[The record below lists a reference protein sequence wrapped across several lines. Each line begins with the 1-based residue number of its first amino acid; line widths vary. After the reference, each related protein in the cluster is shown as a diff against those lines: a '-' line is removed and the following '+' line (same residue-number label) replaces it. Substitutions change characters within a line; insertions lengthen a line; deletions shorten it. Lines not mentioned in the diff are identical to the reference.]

1 MTGYVRQRDANIVN
15 GGVGNASDVKA
26 EFDQV
31 QLAFNATTGHKHDG
45 STGEGVPITVTGA
58 GQDYIFD
65 PLFIKPKITATYDLG
80 SSSFR
85 FKDGHFSGTVSV
97 AALTASGAIS
107 AASGTIGGVAITT
120 ATNTQT
126 LTGKTIDLGSNTVTM
141 TSAQLATALTDE
153 TGTGANV
160 FAGSP
165 ALTGTP
171 TAPTAAAATN
181 TTQIAT
187 TAHVFAERSNTA
199 TLTNKTLTS
208 PSFSF
213 SNPATAQASLGI
225 PPDDNGNRIMNG
237 DFIVWQR
244 ATSGT
249 ANGYTAA
256 DRWLNGASGGTVT
269 QSRSLFNPGDGVG
282 ISSITPTF
290 ALSQNVT
297 GQSLSSHYA
306 VTQQRIENVRNY
318 SGQTITVLGYVIRAA
333 GSGNAVIEM
342 SQNFGTGGSPS
353 AAVTGISP
361 TTITPTGVW
370 QPFAAVMTVPSI
382 SGKVLGSNFNDY
394 LELNLWA
401 SAGSTLNSRTNSL
414 GLQTQNILWHGV
426 HIRVG
431 TWAATDAALY
441 RPRNVGVELALC
453 QRYYWSGLL
462 RSRFRAAVSSE
473 FNVSNISFPTE
484 MRGAPAASFIS
495 NSYTTNVVAVTI
507 SQLTSSGCAFEITSL
522 STGDTFR
529 GDFYGF
535 DAEL

>member
-1 MTGYVRQRDANIVN
+1 MGRCSITGYVRQRDANIVN

-126 LTGKTIDLGSNTVTM
+126 LTGKSINFETNTVTM

-208 PSFSF
+208 PTINGGTISGITDLAIVDGGTGASDA
-213 SNPATAQASLGI
+213 PTARANLLVSIEKIAKGTLSSAAEFPFLVPSGMDGI
-225 PPDDNGNRIMNG
+225 EIIVEDVVPSTNNGQLS
-237 DFIVWQR
+237 VQV
-244 ATSGT
+244 GT
-249 ANGYTAA
+249 GTLESPTWITAA
-256 DRWLNGASGGTVT
+256 NYSVSAIFQSSAAPNFINVTQNTFTLSTQVKTAGILPNIAKMRAYGFNGSAGINVLFDAIGVIDVAGTPTNQSINGGGRLQTPNNYTLCRLLPLTGTV
-269 QSRSLFNPGDGVG
+269 SCR
-282 ISSITPTF
+282 
-290 ALSQNVT
+290 
-297 GQSLSSHYA
+297 Y
-306 VTQQRIENVRNY
+306 
-318 SGQTITVLGYVIRAA
+318 TVMGYR
-333 GSGNAVIEM
+333 
-342 SQNFGTGGSPS
+342 
-353 AAVTGISP
+353 
-361 TTITPTGVW
+361 
-370 QPFAAVMTVPSI
+370 
-382 SGKVLGSNFNDY
+382 K
-394 LELNLWA
+394 
-401 SAGSTLNSRTNSL
+401 
-414 GLQTQNILWHGV
+414 
-426 HIRVG
+426 
-431 TWAATDAALY
+431 
-441 RPRNVGVELALC
+441 
-453 QRYYWSGLL
+453 
-462 RSRFRAAVSSE
+462 
-473 FNVSNISFPTE
+473 
-484 MRGAPAASFIS
+484 
-495 NSYTTNVVAVTI
+495 
-507 SQLTSSGCAFEITSL
+507 
-522 STGDTFR
+522 
-529 GDFYGF
+529 
-535 DAEL
+535 

>member
-1 MTGYVRQRDANIVN
+1 MRQRDANIIN

-45 STGEGVPITVTGA
+45 STGEGMPITVTGA

-208 PSFSF
+208 PSISGGTI
-213 SNPATAQASLGI
+213 SGITDLAIVDGGTGASTASEARTNLGATAVGASV
-225 PPDDNGNRIMNG
+225 
-237 DFIVWQR
+237 F
-244 ATSGT
+244 
-249 ANGYTAA
+249 TAA
-256 DRWLNGASGGTVT
+256 DAAAARSALGITPLTNGVIIGTRMIQWGGVFVTSPGVTVTFPQTFGALSAVLVSANNSGASIATFQGQLNGSVYIQNWDAAGNFVAGTV
-269 QSRSLFNPGDGVG
+269 
-282 ISSITPTF
+282 
-290 ALSQNVT
+290 
-297 GQSLSSHYA
+297 Y
-306 VTQQRIENVRNY
+306 
-318 SGQTITVLGYVIRAA
+318 
-333 GSGNAVIEM
+333 
-342 SQNFGTGGSPS
+342 
-353 AAVTGISP
+353 
-361 TTITPTGVW
+361 W
-370 QPFAAVMTVPSI
+370 QAM
-382 SGKVLGSNFNDY
+382 
-394 LELNLWA
+394 
-401 SAGSTLNSRTNSL
+401 
-414 GLQTQNILWHGV
+414 
-426 HIRVG
+426 
-431 TWAATDAALY
+431 
-441 RPRNVGVELALC
+441 
-453 QRYYWSGLL
+453 
-462 RSRFRAAVSSE
+462 
-473 FNVSNISFPTE
+473 
-484 MRGAPAASFIS
+484 
-495 NSYTTNVVAVTI
+495 
-507 SQLTSSGCAFEITSL
+507 
-522 STGDTFR
+522 
-529 GDFYGF
+529 GF
-535 DAEL
+535 V

>member
-225 PPDDNGNRIMNG
+225 PPDDNGNRIING
-237 DFIVWQR
+237 DFNIWQR
-244 ATSGT
+244 TTSGT
-249 ANGYTAA
+249 GNGYVAA
-256 DRWLNGASGGTVT
+256 DRWVNGCLGGTVT
-269 QSRSLFNPGDGVG
+269 QARSPFNVGDGVG
-282 ISSITPTF
+282 VSTINPTF

-297 GQSLSSHYA
+297 GQSLASHYA
-306 VTQQRIENVRNY
+306 VTQQRIENVRTY
-318 SGQTITVLGYVIRAA
+318 AGQTVTALGFVRRVS

-342 SQNFGTGGSPS
+342 AQQFGTGGSPS
-353 AAVTGISP
+353 APVVGLSP
-361 TTITPTGVW
+361 TTITLTGAW
-370 QPFAAVMTVPSI
+370 QPFAAVITLPSI
-382 SGKVLGSNFNDY
+382 SGKVLGSNGDDY
-394 LELNLWA
+394 TELNMWA
-401 SAGSTLNSRTNSL
+401 SGGADYNARTNSL
-414 GLQTQNILWHGV
+414 GIQTQQLLWHGI
-426 HIRVG
+426 HIRPGVW
-431 TWAATDAALY
+431 TAADAALY
-441 RPRNVGVELALC
+441 VPRDPQTELALC
-453 QRYYWSGLL
+453 QRYYEIGTFLL
-462 RSRFRAAVSSE
+462 QIPSIGTAAVGGQFVTSKRRGPNIATNLGANSG
-473 FNVSNISFPTE
+473 FNTGSIAPQALSQNTIGFN
-484 MRGAPAASFIS
+484 GASTANGGFCFINWS
-495 NSYTTNVVAVTI
+495 A
-507 SQLTSSGCAFEITSL
+507 
-522 STGDTFR
+522 
-529 GDFYGF
+529 
-535 DAEL
+535 DAEI

>member
-1 MTGYVRQRDANIVN
+1 VRQRDANIVN

-45 STGEGVPITVTGA
+45 STGEGVPITVTGV

-208 PSFSF
+208 PVFSD
-213 SNPATAQASLGI
+213 PAVARMNLGVAVEIIAQGTLSGSELIIAIPSEFEGIELSHWNYRPSTITALRLAVG
-225 PPDDNGNRIMNG
+225 
-237 DFIVWQR
+237 
-244 ATSGT
+244 SGT
-249 ANGYTAA
+249 IGSPTWGANHYEQVQSVQGTTYT
-256 DRWLNGASGGTVT
+256 
-269 QSRSLFNPGDGVG
+269 P
-282 ISSITPTF
+282 SSIGP
-290 ALSQNVT
+290 
-297 GQSLSSHYA
+297 
-306 VTQQRIENVRNY
+306 
-318 SGQTITVLGYVIRAA
+318 LGYVNLSFDQLSGAGEVP
-333 GSGNAVIEM
+333 GSGRAVANGFHTA
-342 SQNFGTGGSPS
+342 SPVYGDTVRRGVNSGGR
-353 AAVTGISP
+353 VTSHGS
-361 TTITPTGVW
+361 
-370 QPFAAVMTVPSI
+370 FAEESSVVHTLIRIFV
-382 SGKVLGSNFNDY
+382 
-394 LELNLWA
+394 
-401 SAGSTLNSRTNSL
+401 SAGTMTGNYRLL
-414 GLQTQNILWHGV
+414 G
-426 HIRVG
+426 
-431 TWAATDAALY
+431 Y
-441 RPRNVGVELALC
+441 RKP
-453 QRYYWSGLL
+453 
-462 RSRFRAAVSSE
+462 
-473 FNVSNISFPTE
+473 
-484 MRGAPAASFIS
+484 
-495 NSYTTNVVAVTI
+495 
-507 SQLTSSGCAFEITSL
+507 
-522 STGDTFR
+522 
-529 GDFYGF
+529 
-535 DAEL
+535 

>member
-1 MTGYVRQRDANIVN
+1 MGRCSITGYVRQRDANIAN
-15 GGVGNASDVKA
+15 GGAGNASDVKA

-80 SSSFR
+80 SSSFK

-208 PSFSF
+208 PAINGGTISGITDLAIADGGTGASD
-213 SNPATAQASLGI
+213 PATARTNLGI
-225 PPDDNGNRIMNG
+225 KANVLASGAMTGTVMELYVPADVKSLKFEFWNHASTVVGAADLYLQVG
-237 DFIVWQR
+237 D
-244 ATSGT
+244 GT
-249 ANGYTAA
+249 PASPNWLTAA
-256 DRWLNGASGGTVT
+256 SYTW
-269 QSRSLFNPGDGVG
+269 QY
-282 ISSITPTF
+282 ISS
-290 ALSQNVT
+290 
-297 GQSLSSHYA
+297 
-306 VTQQRIENVRNY
+306 
-318 SGQTITVLGYVIRAA
+318 A
-333 GSGNAVIEM
+333 G
-342 SQNFGTGGSPS
+342 
-353 AAVTGISP
+353 
-361 TTITPTGVW
+361 
-370 QPFAAVMTVPSI
+370 
-382 SGKVLGSNFNDY
+382 
-394 LELNLWA
+394 
-401 SAGSTLNSRTNSL
+401 
-414 GLQTQNILWHGV
+414 
-426 HIRVG
+426 
-431 TWAATDAALY
+431 
-441 RPRNVGVELALC
+441 
-453 QRYYWSGLL
+453 
-462 RSRFRAAVSSE
+462 
-473 FNVSNISFPTE
+473 
-484 MRGAPAASFIS
+484 GAPAYTLTPGTTAFRLSVGQGSNGQGAGVFNILNFNPSTAGKNHLTGNRSNRGATFPVDEVATEFSKTSFNLS
-495 NSYTTNVVAVTI
+495 A
-507 SQLTSSGCAFEITSL
+507 TSIRWFPSVGTLSGQYMITGYS
-522 STGDTFR
+522 
-529 GDFYGF
+529 
-535 DAEL
+535 A

>member
-15 GGVGNASDVKA
+15 GGNGNASDVKA
-26 EFDQV
+26 ELDQV

-45 STGEGVPITVTGA
+45 TTGEGVPITVTGA
-58 GQDYIFD
+58 GQDYVFD

-85 FKDGHFSGTVSV
+85 FKDGYFSGTVSI
-97 AALTASGAIS
+97 AALSASGALTVSGLTTLSTVDINS
-107 AASGTIGGVAITT
+107 GNIDGTVLGAAVPAAATVTTLAATTATVGGVAVTT
-120 ATNTQT
+120 ASNTQT
-126 LTGKTIDLGSNTVTM
+126 LTNKTISGGTISGITDLAVADG
-141 TSAQLATALTDE
+141 
-153 TGTGANV
+153 GTG
-160 FAGSP
+160 GS
-165 ALTGTP
+165 TP
-171 TAPTAAAATN
+171 TA
-181 TTQIAT
+181 
-187 TAHVFAERSNTA
+187 
-199 TLTNKTLTS
+199 
-208 PSFSF
+208 
-213 SNPATAQASLGI
+213 AQAGLGI

-256 DRWLNGASGGTVT
+256 DRWINGAAGGTVT
-269 QSRSLFNPGDGVG
+269 QARSSFNPGDGVG
-282 ISSITPTF
+282 VSSITPTY

-318 SGQTITVLGYVIRAA
+318 SGQTVTVLGYVIRAA

-342 SQNFGTGGSPS
+342 AQNFGTGGSPS
-353 AAVTGISP
+353 AQINGISP
-361 TTITPTGVW
+361 TTITPTGTW

-431 TWAATDAALY
+431 TWTAADAALY

-462 RSRFRAAVSSE
+462 RSRFRAAVASE
-473 FNVSNISFPTE
+473 FTASNISFPTE

-495 NSYTTNVVAVTI
+495 NSYTTNVAAVTI
-507 SQLTSSGCAFEITSL
+507 SQLTSSGCAFEITS
-522 STGDTFR
+522 SAAGDTFR
-529 GDFYGF
+529 GDFYEF
-535 DAEL
+535 DAEI

>member
-26 EFDQV
+26 ELDQV

-45 STGEGVPITVTGA
+45 TTGEGVPITVTGA

-85 FKDGHFSGTVSV
+85 FKDGYFSGTVSV
-97 AALTASGAIS
+97 AALSASGALTVGGNLSVTGSIS
-107 AASGTIGGVAITT
+107 AATGTIGGVAVTT
-120 ATNTQT
+120 ASNTQT
-126 LTGKTIDLGSNTVTM
+126 LTNKTISGGTISGITDLAVADG
-141 TSAQLATALTDE
+141 
-153 TGTGANV
+153 GTG
-160 FAGSP
+160 GS
-165 ALTGTP
+165 TP
-171 TAPTAAAATN
+171 TA
-181 TTQIAT
+181 
-187 TAHVFAERSNTA
+187 
-199 TLTNKTLTS
+199 
-208 PSFSF
+208 
-213 SNPATAQASLGI
+213 AQAGLGI

-256 DRWLNGASGGTVT
+256 DRWINGAAGGTVT
-269 QSRSLFNPGDGVG
+269 QARSSFNPGDGVG
-282 ISSITPTF
+282 VSSITPTY

-318 SGQTITVLGYVIRAA
+318 SGQTVTVLGYVIRAA

-342 SQNFGTGGSPS
+342 AQNFGTGGSPS
-353 AAVTGISP
+353 AQINGISP
-361 TTITPTGVW
+361 TTITPTGTW

-431 TWAATDAALY
+431 TWTAADAALY

-462 RSRFRAAVSSE
+462 RSRFRAAVASE
-473 FNVSNISFPTE
+473 FTASNISFPTE

-495 NSYTTNVVAVTI
+495 NSYTTNVAAVTI
-507 SQLTSSGCAFEITSL
+507 SQLTSSGCAFEITSGAA
-522 STGDTFR
+522 GDTFR
-529 GDFYGF
+529 GDFYEF
-535 DAEL
+535 DAEI

>member
-1 MTGYVRQRDANIVN
+1 LGRCSIAGYVRQRDANIAN
-15 GGVGNASDVKA
+15 GGAGNASDVKA

-58 GQDYIFD
+58 AQDYIFD

-80 SSSFR
+80 SPSFR

-208 PSFSF
+208 PTINGGTISGITDLAIADGGTGAST
-213 SNPATAQASLGI
+213 PATARTNLGATAVGASV
-225 PPDDNGNRIMNG
+225 
-237 DFIVWQR
+237 F
-244 ATSGT
+244 
-249 ANGYTAA
+249 TAA
-256 DRWLNGASGGTVT
+256 DAAAARATIGA
-269 QSRSLFNPGDGVG
+269 PP
-282 ISSITPTF
+282 TP
-290 ALSQNVT
+290 Q
-297 GQSLSSHYA
+297 G
-306 VTQQRIENVRNY
+306 
-318 SGQTITVLGYVIRAA
+318 
-333 GSGNAVIEM
+333 
-342 SQNFGTGGSPS
+342 GTGGPGQNYAIQTVAGGVLTLPAGGTWQWNALAFNSSTGAYLS
-353 AAVTGISP
+353 AA
-361 TTITPTGVW
+361 
-370 QPFAAVMTVPSI
+370 
-382 SGKVLGSNFNDY
+382 
-394 LELNLWA
+394 
-401 SAGSTLNSRTNSL
+401 AGTNI
-414 GLQTQNILWHGV
+414 GGNAIAG
-426 HIRVG
+426 
-431 TWAATDAALY
+431 
-441 RPRNVGVELALC
+441 PN
-453 QRYYWSGLL
+453 
-462 RSRFRAAVSSE
+462 
-473 FNVSNISFPTE
+473 
-484 MRGAPAASFIS
+484 
-495 NSYTTNVVAVTI
+495 TNVTH
-507 SQLTSSGCAFEITSL
+507 LAFVWRL
-522 STGDTFR
+522 S
-529 GDFYGF
+529 
-535 DAEL
+535 

>member
-1 MTGYVRQRDANIVN
+1 VRQRDANIVN

-45 STGEGVPITVTGA
+45 STGEGVPITVTGV

-208 PSFSF
+208 PVFSD
-213 SNPATAQASLGI
+213 PAVARMNLGVAVEIIAQGTLSGSELIIAIPSEFEGI
-225 PPDDNGNRIMNG
+225 ELSYWSYQPS
-237 DFIVWQR
+237 
-244 ATSGT
+244 TSGT
-249 ANGYTAA
+249 ALRMAFGSGTVGSPTWGALHYEQVQSVIATTYAPSVVGPLGYTNLSFDQLGAGQA
-256 DRWLNGASGGTVT
+256 PGNGRAVAIGFHVAGYVYGDTMRRGIINSNGPQRVTSHGSFSEDSLVVHTLIRIFVSAGTMSG
-269 QSRSLFNPGDGVG
+269 SYRL
-282 ISSITPTF
+282 
-290 ALSQNVT
+290 
-297 GQSLSSHYA
+297 
-306 VTQQRIENVRNY
+306 
-318 SGQTITVLGYVIRAA
+318 LGYRK
-333 GSGNAVIEM
+333 
-342 SQNFGTGGSPS
+342 P
-353 AAVTGISP
+353 
-361 TTITPTGVW
+361 
-370 QPFAAVMTVPSI
+370 
-382 SGKVLGSNFNDY
+382 
-394 LELNLWA
+394 
-401 SAGSTLNSRTNSL
+401 
-414 GLQTQNILWHGV
+414 
-426 HIRVG
+426 
-431 TWAATDAALY
+431 
-441 RPRNVGVELALC
+441 
-453 QRYYWSGLL
+453 
-462 RSRFRAAVSSE
+462 
-473 FNVSNISFPTE
+473 
-484 MRGAPAASFIS
+484 
-495 NSYTTNVVAVTI
+495 
-507 SQLTSSGCAFEITSL
+507 
-522 STGDTFR
+522 
-529 GDFYGF
+529 
-535 DAEL
+535 